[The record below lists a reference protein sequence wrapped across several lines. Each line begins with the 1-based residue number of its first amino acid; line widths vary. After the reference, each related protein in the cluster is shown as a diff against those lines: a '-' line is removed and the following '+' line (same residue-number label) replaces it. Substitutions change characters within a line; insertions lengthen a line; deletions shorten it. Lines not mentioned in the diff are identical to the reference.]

1 MIRHYL
7 ADRLVFILIY
17 FINTAVIILVAFL
30 ALMFAGLAQPWD
42 TFAYMVILAVFF
54 LLTGLVIDYI
64 RKRPYLKKL
73 ASIGENHSLALDTA
87 LELEAMPMPTHE
99 SAMFTDMLRRSQ
111 ARYRE
116 ELDHYKAMQHRHQT
130 FVNQWVHHMKTPVSV
145 ISLLTQQGKQ
155 QIDNQDAKA
164 LFDDINDEN
173 DRFRHGLELML
184 HLARLDHFAIDF
196 VANQVDVVQLL
207 RDIVNEEKRQFIRR
221 KLYPEILVETDD
233 PTVYSD
239 EKWLRVIFHQLL
251 LNALR
256 YSHQESGNYITIVV
270 HKHGDAILVEVQDQG
285 IGVPAH
291 DLPNIFSPFFTG
303 DNGRKKKETTGMG
316 LYLSRM
322 IADHLGHS
330 LYAESKVDEGTTM
343 TVRFT
348 SRTLH
353 AR

>member
-17 FINTAVIILVAFL
+17 FINTAVTVLVAFL
-30 ALMFAGLAQPWD
+30 ALMLAGLAQPWNI
-42 TFAYMVILAVFF
+42 FAYMVTLAVFF
-54 LLTGLVIDYI
+54 LLTGLAIDYI

-73 ASIGENHSLALDTA
+73 ASMGEDQSLALDTA

-99 SAMFTDMLRRSQ
+99 AAMFTDMLRRSQ

-116 ELDHYKAMQHRHQT
+116 DLDHYKALQNRHQT

-145 ISLLTQQGKQ
+145 VSLLTQQGKQ
-155 QIDNQDAKA
+155 QHDDQDAKV
-164 LFDDINDEN
+164 LFDDISDEN

-196 VANQVDVVQLL
+196 VANQVDVVQLM

-221 KLYPEILVETDD
+221 KIYPEIRVETDD
-233 PTVYSD
+233 AIVYSD

-256 YSHQESGNYITIVV
+256 YSHQGSGDYITIVV
-270 HKHGDAILVEVQDQG
+270 HKQGDATLVEVRDQG
-285 IGVPAH
+285 IGIPAH
-291 DLPNIFSPFFTG
+291 DVPNIFSPFFTG
-303 DNGRKKKETTGMG
+303 DNGRQKKESTGMG

-322 IADHLGHS
+322 IASHLGHS
-330 LYAESKVDEGTTM
+330 LYAESRVDKGTTM

-353 AR
+353 ER